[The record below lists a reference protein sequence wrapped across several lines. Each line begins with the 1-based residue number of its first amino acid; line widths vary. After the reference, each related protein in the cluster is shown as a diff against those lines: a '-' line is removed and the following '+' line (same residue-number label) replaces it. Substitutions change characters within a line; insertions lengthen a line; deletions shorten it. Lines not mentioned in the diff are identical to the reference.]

1 MVRTN
6 RHELTADGWIHE
18 QDNDKVVRSA
28 NGDDLLAEEKGW
40 NTYKKVDDTKC
51 KAAQDWWA
59 KNEQYWSDVR
69 KVWDEVYA
77 TKETLTFKGKV
88 EDKIMYQRIFALGD
102 EVTAATT
109 YNSEAIQQQVSN
121 IIKAYKD

>member
-1 MVRTN
+1 M
-6 RHELTADGWIHE
+6 
-18 QDNDKVVRSA
+18 
-28 NGDDLLAEEKGW
+28 LAEEKGW